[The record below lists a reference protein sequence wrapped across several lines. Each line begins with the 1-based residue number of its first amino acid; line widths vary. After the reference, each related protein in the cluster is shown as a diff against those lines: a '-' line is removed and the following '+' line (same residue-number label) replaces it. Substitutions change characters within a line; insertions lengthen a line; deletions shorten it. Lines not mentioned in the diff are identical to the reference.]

1 MYQAI
6 VAAAR
11 VSGLLHDPAVLTA
24 AKWQDWLHPRGKDG
38 RFIEKNS
45 FVNVFASENALL
57 TDRTAVRRRAKIVD
71 LRPEGAYVAYYDMT
85 REDENGEPILLEPDD
100 EAGFPEMIPVD
111 QLGTK
116 VSTAPKEIAH
126 LQPGE
131 SAAKEVKDALE
142 PAMSVDDY
150 EARIGEI
157 NAEIEASDPEQI
169 AIVSTGQAASTNAEM
184 ASHVKFIGRVEEQ
197 YVKGEGL
204 AYGAAFKD
212 SFGLWSEEWQQIFD
226 AVVDE
231 LYDELTENQTKPK
244 NSRAIVLGGL
254 PGAGKSSTLDKMADS
269 GAFREGEWITLNPDL
284 FKDKMIERD
293 LHPKIAGLAPAE
305 TASFIHEAASEMNH
319 MLEQL
324 LSVEGY
330 NLIFDITLGG
340 QVRPGQM
347 DWNRYLIQQ
356 LETQGYAIDGVFVD
370 VDPNTSR
377 KRVQKRHKEGLDA
390 YRTGR
395 SRKPDDPQI
404 SNGGRV
410 VPDKVIAMN
419 VLNEGDPDAERF
431 KSRNAANFDAMKDSF
446 VRWAEWDNSGDEP
459 VFVGGTA
466 SGPDDGPNMP
476 GFYEP
481 DTGTEE
487 AA

>member
-1 MYQAI
+1 MYQALI
-6 VAAAR
+6 AAAR

-45 FVNVFASENALL
+45 FVNVFASENALIS
-57 TDRTAVRRRAKIVD
+57 DRTAVRRRAKIVD
-71 LRPEGAYVAYYDMT
+71 LRPEGAYVAYYDMSQV
-85 REDENGEPILLEPDD
+85 DDNGNPLVLEPDD
-100 EAGFPEMIPVD
+100 AAGFPEMIPVD

-142 PAMSVDDY
+142 PAMTQEQYD
-150 EARIGEI
+150 ARIAEI
-157 NAEIEASDPEQI
+157 NAEIEANDPEQI
-169 AIVSTGQAASTNAEM
+169 AIVSTGQGKTTNAEM
-184 ASHVKFIGRVEEQ
+184 SSHVQFISRVEDD

-212 SFGLWSEEWQQIFD
+212 SFGLWSEEWQQVFD

-254 PGAGKSSTLDKMADS
+254 PGAGKSSTLGKMADT
-269 GAFREGEWITLNPDL
+269 GAYRADEWITLNPDL
-284 FKDKMIERD
+284 FKDKMIERG
-293 LHPKIAGLAPAE
+293 LQPKIAGLAPAE

-377 KRVQKRHKEGLDA
+377 KRVQKRHQQGLDA
-390 YRTGR
+390 LRTGR
-395 SRKPDDPQI
+395 SRNPDDPEIQH
-404 SNGGRV
+404 GGRV
-410 VPDKVIAMN
+410 VPDKVISMN
-419 VLNEGDPDAERF
+419 SLSEDDPDAERF
-431 KSRNAANFDAMKDSF
+431 NSRNAANFDRMKDAF
-446 VRWAEWDNSGDEP
+446 VRWAQWDNSGAEP

-481 DTGTEE
+481 DTGVEE